1 MKMKPGRAAKSGIN
15 SIVAT
20 LLFLGILAIINLISV
35 RNNLRIDFTGIDKF
49 TLSSQTISVL
59 KNLKEPVLITALIP
73 GNSIKKVLLKD
84 LIETYQYYSDKVNY
98 KFVDPIRNPDEA
110 REYERFGYHPPKSS
124 KDHQHSMG
132 SGEFVMMQM
141 RGKNALI
148 KKSSEPNI
156 TSAIINLSRDK
167 KKLVSFLKGHGEHD
181 VEDEEKFGYSLFKGN
196 IEKQGFEVKQ
206 FSLLKT
212 GTIPAGTS
220 VFVVAG
226 PKRSLAEDEK
236 NAISQYLKN
245 GGKLFV
251 MLDPL
256 TKSGMEDILL
266 SWGFSFK
273 DDVIFDEKPR
283 VFPGRKNVPV
293 VDVYYKHDITEEFH
307 LPTFYPEVRSISFD
321 KRQEAKFI
329 FQPFVATGEDS
340 FSRLNPE
347 DRTWAE
353 YIEGK
358 DQKGPI
364 VAAASVLLKN
374 ASNQD
379 KNIHQEG
386 SSEMNTQIVVFGDS
400 DFVSNMFL
408 DSAGN
413 KDLALN
419 TLSWLAQ
426 ETEMI
431 SIRPKEVKA
440 TKLMLTPKQE
450 DILFYITVVAIP
462 ALLFSSGMF
471 VRWRRKRL

>member
-20 LLFLGILAIINLISV
+20 LLFAGILVIINLIST
-35 RNNLRIDFTGIDKF
+35 RNNFRIDFTGIDKF
-49 TLSSQTISVL
+49 TLSPQTISVL
-59 KNLKEPVLITALIP
+59 KNLKEPVFITALIP
-73 GNSIKKVLLKD
+73 SNSIKKVHLQD
-84 LIETYQYYSDKVNY
+84 LIETYQYYSDKINY

-110 REYERFGYHPPKSS
+110 RKYERFGYHPPKSS
-124 KDHQHSMG
+124 KDHQHGMK

-181 VEDEEKFGYSLFKGN
+181 LEDEEKFGYSLLKES

-212 GTIPAGTS
+212 GAIPAETS

-236 NAISQYLKN
+236 NAVSQYLKK
-245 GGKLFV
+245 GGKLLV

-283 VFPGRKNVPV
+283 VFPGRKNIPV
-293 VDVYYKHDITEEFH
+293 VDFYYKHDITEEFD

-321 KRQEAKFI
+321 KSQEAKFI
-329 FQPFVATGEDS
+329 FQPFVVTGKDS

-353 YIEGK
+353 YTEGK

-374 ASNQD
+374 ASNQNVD
-379 KNIHQEG
+379 QGKY
-386 SSEMNTQIVVFGDS
+386 SEMKTQIVVFGDS
-400 DFVSNMFL
+400 DFVSNIFL

-419 TLSWLAQ
+419 TVSWLAQ

-431 SIRPKEVKA
+431 SIRPKEAKA

-462 ALLFSSGMF
+462 ALLLSSGMF